1 MRISDWSSDV
11 CSSDLHAVE
20 IRHES
25 FRDPAFID
33 QLRNHDVALVGA
45 DTVAWL
51 RLMDLTSDFV
61 YCRLHGSEELYLS
74 GYDDAALDRWAS
86 RVRAWSCGKA
96 MDDGEFAGR
105 TRGPNRRRDVFMFFD
120 NTDKR
125 RAPHDAQALMTRLGQ
140 PILTSGT

>member
-33 QLRNHDVALVGA
+33 QLRNHDVALVCA
-45 DTVAWL
+45 DTVAWP

-74 GYDDAALDRWAS
+74 GYDDAALDRRSEERRVGKECVSTCRS
-86 RVRAWSCGKA
+86 RWS
-96 MDDGEFAGR
+96 
-105 TRGPNRRRDVFMFFD
+105 PY
-120 NTDKR
+120 
-125 RAPHDAQALMTRLGQ
+125 H
-140 PILTSGT
+140 

>member
-33 QLRNHDVALVGA
+33 QLRNHDVALVCA
-45 DTVAWL
+45 DTVAWP

-96 MDDGEFAGR
+96 KIGR
-105 TRGPNRRRDVFMFFD
+105 ASCRERVC
-120 NTDKR
+120 
-125 RAPHDAQALMTRLGQ
+125 QYV
-140 PILTSGT
+140 